1 MRPTVTVGN
10 RLWTFLRSRPLRAF
24 SGILCIPGRPLWQ
37 NFGSEAELAYVSRW
51 RKKSI
56 LCLQGGG
63 LMLQMYTYCCN
74 TMEEWLPGGSFR
86 DQEWQAIDIMFE
98 LDNI

>member
-1 MRPTVTVGN
+1 
-10 RLWTFLRSRPLRAF
+10 
-24 SGILCIPGRPLWQ
+24 
-37 NFGSEAELAYVSRW
+37 
-51 RKKSI
+51 
-56 LCLQGGG
+56 
-63 LMLQMYTYCCN
+63 MLQMYTYFCN